1 MSKPFPCPNCGATDQ
16 WVAHYKT
23 PESQGVELF
32 LGEDGTPEPGDY
44 DGITESYDPDDNEY
58 YQCDACSTYV
68 SLDGAVVEN
77 P

>member
-1 MSKPFPCPNCGATDQ
+1 MNKPFPCPNCGETDQ

-23 PESQGVELF
+23 PESQGVELSI
-32 LGEDGTPEPGDY
+32 GEDGTPEPGDY

-58 YQCDACSTYV
+58 YQCGACSTYV
-68 SLDGAVVEN
+68 SLEGAVVED